1 MYACNSPVEPL
12 HISNRV
18 IQQQL
23 KHRTWTTRALHST
36 EKLPRTLDSSVV
48 VLNLRLHSLLLV
60 VVLDLSDLTLLGW
73 SGGLL
78 GLRLA
83 LSLLGGLLGLLS
95 VRRVAGDLGSLL
107 GWGGDFVLARK
118 ARVALGGSA
127 LRREVQ
133 LIGDGLPV
141 DLFEC

>member
-1 MYACNSPVEPL
+1 
-12 HISNRV
+12 
-18 IQQQL
+18 
-23 KHRTWTTRALHST
+23 LHST
-36 EKLPRTLDSSVV
+36 EKLPRTLDNLIV
-48 VLNLRLHSLLLV
+48 VLNLRLHSLLV
-60 VVLDLSDLTLLGW
+60 VVLLDLSDLALLGRG
-73 SGGLL
+73 GGLL
-78 GLRLA
+78 GFRLA
-83 LSLLGGLLGLLS
+83 FGLLGGLLDLS

>member
-1 MYACNSPVEPL
+1 M
-12 HISNRV
+12 
-18 IQQQL
+18 
-23 KHRTWTTRALHST
+23 HST

-83 LSLLGGLLGLLS
+83 LSLLGGLLGLLGLLS

-107 GWGGDFVLARK
+107 GWGGDFYKSLALSLSRLVLP
-118 ARVALGGSA
+118 
-127 LRREVQ
+127 
-133 LIGDGLPV
+133 LIGV
-141 DLFEC
+141 NTDLLLLL

>member
-1 MYACNSPVEPL
+1 M
-12 HISNRV
+12 
-18 IQQQL
+18 
-23 KHRTWTTRALHST
+23 HST

-83 LSLLGGLLGLLS
+83 LSLLGGLLVVLS
-95 VRRVAGDLGSLL
+95 VGRDAGDLGNLL
-107 GWGGDFVLARK
+107 GWGGDVVLARK

-127 LRREVQ
+127 LRRQVQ